1 MGAGLRRCDAQH
13 PTIHMPTTVRLTLI
27 LAGAAAYLGLAILG
41 WGGFA
46 AFFSHSALI
55 ALTIVFFA
63 VSGVAL
69 FAGGNLSPGEREDR
83 GNRWVL
89 AAFAVLGLLAAYL
102 PAYTDRREFWT
113 IDGDAVRWLGVVLF
127 AAGGA
132 LRLWP
137 VFVLGNRFSGLVAI
151 QPGHTLVT
159 TGIYAVI
166 RHPSYLGLL
175 VNSLGWALAF
185 RSGVGVLL
193 TALLIPPLLAR
204 IHAEE
209 RLLRGQFGGAYDA
222 YRARTARMIPGLY

>member
-1 MGAGLRRCDAQH
+1 
-13 PTIHMPTTVRLTLI
+13 MPTTFRSTLI
-27 LAGAAAYLGLAILG
+27 IAGAAAYLGLAILG

-55 ALTIVFFA
+55 ALTIAFFA
-63 VSGVAL
+63 LSGTAL
-69 FAGGNLSPGEREDR
+69 VAGGNLSPGEREDR

-89 AAFAVLGLLAAYL
+89 IPLVVLGLLAAYL

-193 TALLIPPLLAR
+193 GALLIPPLLAR

-209 RLLRGQFGGAYDA
+209 RLLRAQFGEAYDA
-222 YRARTARMIPGLY
+222 YRARTSRMIPGLY

>member
-1 MGAGLRRCDAQH
+1 M
-13 PTIHMPTTVRLTLI
+13 HMPTTIRLI
-27 LAGAAAYLGLAILG
+27 LIVAGGAAYLGLAILG

-46 AFFSHSALI
+46 AFFSHPALI
-55 ALTIVFFA
+55 ALAIVFFA

-83 GNRWVL
+83 GNRWVI
-89 AAFAVLGLLAAYL
+89 AAFTVIGLLAAYL

-113 IDGDAVRWLGVVLF
+113 IDGDVVRWLGVVLF

-193 TALLIPPLLAR
+193 TALLVPPLLAR

-209 RLLRGQFGGAYDA
+209 RLLSAQFGEAYDA
-222 YRARTARMIPGLY
+222 YRARTSRMIPGLY